1 MPTIMRGQPPRWL
14 YADRINH
21 VELADVQPW
30 FEKGFKDLAA
40 APVASVGYGLLF
52 AVTGLAIAGLLWNTA
67 ALYLLAPLSCG
78 FLLLGPAL
86 TVGFHAI
93 SRDLEQGRKPSL
105 LRALDAWRTDAPAV
119 LGLAA
124 LLLAVFLVW
133 MRMAQLLFALVF
145 PPQAGPDLDSLLSAT
160 FNTSGG
166 AQFLVLFILLG
177 AVFAGV
183 VFMGGAFALQLMLDK
198 QVGLSEAVMTSV
210 AAVAANPGPMA
221 LWAALLAG
229 LTFAGMAFFYV
240 GLAVTLPLAG
250 HAAWHAYRAVIKR

>member
-14 YADRINH
+14 NADRINH
-21 VELADVQPW
+21 VALADVQPW
-30 FEKGFKDLAA
+30 FEKGFRDLLA
-40 APVASVGYGLLF
+40 APVASIGYGLLF
-52 AVTGLAIAGLLWNTA
+52 AVAGLAIASILWDTA

-86 TVGFHAI
+86 TVGFQAI
-93 SRDLEQGRKPSL
+93 SRDLEQRKKPSL
-105 LRALDAWRTDAPAV
+105 FRALDAWRTDAPAV

-133 MRMAQLLFALVF
+133 MRMAMLLFALVF
-145 PPQAGPDLDSLLSAT
+145 PPTGPDLDSLLSTT

-166 AQFLVLFILLG
+166 TQFLILFILLG
-177 AVFAGV
+177 AFFAGI
-183 VFMGGAFALQLMLDK
+183 VFTGGAFALQLMLDK
-198 QVGLSEAVMTSV
+198 QVGLGEAVLTSV
-210 AAVAANPGPMA
+210 AAVTANPGPMA

-229 LTFAGMAFFYV
+229 LTFAGMALFYV